1 MGLFSH
7 LNLMHWRETDAKV
20 YVVIV
25 VKGWYHA
32 IIVLRHR
39 QMITNL

>member
-25 VKGWYHA
+25 IKGYHA